1 MQPGAA
7 QWPNIPMFGRS
18 CIECTRIDRAAW
30 LLRLLEQQMKFS
42 DKLQYLR
49 YLVDKRGMKPV
60 YLILGLTYDCNSFC
74 RTCFNWEQLR
84 KNKEH
89 ELSLEEIQKIL
100 SSMDDLLFV
109 VMSGG
114 EPFLRRD
121 LPDICETLSTKN
133 HVQQITIP
141 TGAVSSDLI
150 ARSVEAT
157 LERCPTTQIVVNLSI
172 DHIGT
177 KHDWIRGVPGNYEKL
192 KKTYSK
198 LIPLRDR
205 FNNLTVNMHTCLC
218 SYNVDDLEEFTA
230 AVKRDFPEIS
240 FHSFE
245 MLRGD
250 QPDKNIQPISTD
262 RYREVLPFLEKY
274 WKSYKNYDGFLRFV
288 KMYSRRMELRVLE
301 EETQVRPCH
310 AGLVSGV
317 VDARGEVR
325 MCELREP
332 VGNLRDVDFDFGT
345 LWNSEEAD
353 RQRAAIRAKECHCT
367 HSCFMS
373 SSLVFDPRTYGAYL
387 ASTVV
392 NFLSAA

>member
-1 MQPGAA
+1 
-7 QWPNIPMFGRS
+7 
-18 CIECTRIDRAAW
+18 
-30 LLRLLEQQMKFS
+30 MKFT

-49 YLVDKRGMKPV
+49 YLVSKRGMKPV

-89 ELSLEEIQKIL
+89 ELSFEEISKTL
-100 SSMDDLLFV
+100 SSLDDLLFV

-121 LPDICETLSTKN
+121 LPDICEVLSKRN
-133 HVQQITIP
+133 GVKQITIP
-141 TGAVSSDLI
+141 TGAITTDLI
-150 ARSVEAT
+150 ARQVENT
-157 LERCPTTQIVVNLSI
+157 LQRCPSTQIVVNLSI
-172 DHIGT
+172 DHIGE
-177 KHDWIRGVPGNYEKL
+177 KHDWIRGVPGNYEKA
-192 KKTYSK
+192 KKTYAK
-198 LIPLRDR
+198 LVALRQQYR
-205 FNNLTVNMHTCLC
+205 NLTVNVHTCLC
-218 SYNVDDLEEFTA
+218 TYNVDDLDAIFV

-250 QPDKNIQPISTD
+250 QPDKNIQPITTQ
-262 RYREVLPFLEKY
+262 RYREVLPKLESYWNSYPHYDSFLK
-274 WKSYKNYDGFLRFV
+274 FV
-288 KMYSRRMELRVLE
+288 KIYSRRMELAVLE
-301 EETQVRPCH
+301 QETQVTPCH

-317 VDARGEVR
+317 LDARGEVR

-332 VGNLRDVDFDFGT
+332 VGNVRDTGYDFQQ
-345 LWNSEEAD
+345 LWANEESQ

-373 SSLVFDPRTYGAYL
+373 SSLVFDARTYGAWF
-387 ASTVV
+387 ASTVTSY
-392 NFLSAA
+392 FSAPPVYQVPDAAAQ

>member
-1 MQPGAA
+1 
-7 QWPNIPMFGRS
+7 
-18 CIECTRIDRAAW
+18 
-30 LLRLLEQQMKFS
+30 MKFS

-60 YLILGLTYDCNSFC
+60 YMILGLTYDCNSFC

-84 KNKEH
+84 KNKSH
-89 ELSLEEIQKIL
+89 ELSLEEIQKTL
-100 SSMDDLLFV
+100 DSMGEMLFI

-133 HVQQITIP
+133 GVKQITIP
-141 TGAVSSDLI
+141 TGGISSELI
-150 ARSVEAT
+150 GRSVEST
-157 LERCPTTQIVVNLSI
+157 LERCPKTQIVVNLSI
-172 DHIGT
+172 DHIGE
-177 KHDWIRGVPGNYEKL
+177 KHDWIRGVPNAYEKL
-192 KKTYSK
+192 KKTYAK
-198 LIPLRDR
+198 LLPLRDKYDN
-205 FNNLTVNMHTCLC
+205 FTLNMHTCLC
-218 SYNVDDLEEFTA
+218 SYNVDDLDFLFEN
-230 AVKRDFPEIS
+230 VRRDFPAIS

-262 RYREVLPFLEKY
+262 RYREVLPKLEQY
-274 WKSYKNYDGFLRFV
+274 WSSYRNYDGFLKFV
-288 KMYSRRMELRVLE
+288 KMYSRRVELEVLE
-301 EETQVRPCH
+301 QETQVKPCH

-317 VDARGEVR
+317 LDARGEVR

-332 VGNLRDVDFDFGT
+332 VGNVKDTNYDFGA
-345 LWNSEEAD
+345 LWFSPEAD

-373 SSLVFDPRTYGAYL
+373 SSLVFDVRTYGAWL
-387 ASTVV
+387 ASTVT